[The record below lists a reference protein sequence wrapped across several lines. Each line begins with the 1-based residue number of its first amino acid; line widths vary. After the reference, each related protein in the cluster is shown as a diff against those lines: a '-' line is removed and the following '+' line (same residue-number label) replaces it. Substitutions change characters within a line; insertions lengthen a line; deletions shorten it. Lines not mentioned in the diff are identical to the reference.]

1 MGLTKR
7 DIARAIHEADQQIS
21 ISEAV
26 SILDAIFASIKDR
39 LADGEKVM
47 ISKFGTF
54 QVRDRAPRHGVNPA
68 TGGGLIIERHRAV
81 TFCPS
86 PLMQGL
92 LNETGAAQDVDL
104 DPDWAR

>member
-7 DIARAIHEADQQIS
+7 DIARAIHKADRQIS

-26 SILDAIFASIKDR
+26 SLLDVIFASIKDC
-39 LADGEKVM
+39 LANGEKVM

-54 QVRDRAPRHGVNPA
+54 QVRDRAPRQGVNPS
-68 TGGGLIIERHRAV
+68 TGGELIIDRHHAV
-81 TFCPS
+81 IFHPS

-92 LNETGAAQDVDL
+92 LNETGASQDGDL
-104 DPDWAR
+104 DPGWDR